1 MVIWAILASVAAA
14 IAILILILYRRQ
26 VKMICRQ
33 LAFLNEHQTNLRLT
47 CDLPLN
53 ELYAM
58 VDGINGILDLS
69 RRIRRS
75 AQQRENNLKETIT
88 NLSHDIR
95 TPLTSMDGYFQLV
108 VQSDSEQDRQR
119 YIQIIQNRITS
130 LKDILEELFT
140 YAKLQNDD
148 YKFVMEPLDFSKYVF
163 DTVFSFYEEFQKKN
177 IEPQIDFA
185 QGRFIIIGN
194 GEAIRRSLQ
203 NIIKNALEHGKS
215 KIGIELQSVEDQVVF
230 RCTNDVE
237 SASEIDMTQV
247 FSRFYKADSART
259 NTSTGLGLA
268 IAKGLVENMDG
279 KIKADLNED
288 VFSIEIKFTVQ
299 KN

>member
-47 CDLPLN
+47 CDLSLN